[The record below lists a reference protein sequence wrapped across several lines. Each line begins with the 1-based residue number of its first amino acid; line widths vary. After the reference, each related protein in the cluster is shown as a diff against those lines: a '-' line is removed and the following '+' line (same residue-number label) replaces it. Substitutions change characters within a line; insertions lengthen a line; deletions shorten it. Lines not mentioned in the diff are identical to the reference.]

1 MDKKH
6 IESGLSQE
14 QLDAVADLAR
24 TNVYAKQSKWKTF
37 RELPKEEK
45 FPFFVQHFLLATVAI
60 VAAVAIV
67 IGLGVFYAT
76 RPPSTKLVV
85 ATFNLSEYNDKLESL
100 QQDFAAAHP
109 DQDPRVFDIDS
120 SFILTSKADTSLSGD
135 GSGDGTASASPSA
148 SASASSS
155 NAAGQAADAMANAA
169 MGGSSYLDDS
179 AKLAVRMAAGEINT
193 LIAPK
198 DMFIELTHRNAIN
211 DLSAALDDQRIAALG
226 DAVVYADD
234 LESGAEHKAIGLD
247 LSKSATWKAKG
258 LPDDAIYG
266 FGNVSEGVE
275 WPVAFTDFLKF
286 E

>member
-45 FPFFVQHFLLATVAI
+45 FPFFVQHFLLGTVAI

-109 DQDPRVFDIDS
+109 DEDPRVFDIDS

-155 NAAGQAADAMANAA
+155 NAA

-198 DMFIELTHRNAIN
+198 DMFIELTHRSAIN

>member
-109 DQDPRVFDIDS
+109 DEDPRVFDIDS
-120 SFILTSKADTSLSGD
+120 SFVLTSKADTSLSGD

-155 NAAGQAADAMANAA
+155 NAA

-198 DMFIELTHRNAIN
+198 DMFIELTHRSAIN